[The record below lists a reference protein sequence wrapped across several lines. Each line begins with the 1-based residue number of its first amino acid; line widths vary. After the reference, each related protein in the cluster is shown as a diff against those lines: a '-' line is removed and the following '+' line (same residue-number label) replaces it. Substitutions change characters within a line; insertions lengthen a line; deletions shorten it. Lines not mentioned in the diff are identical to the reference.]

1 MNTIT
6 RFNRSQIALFR
17 YLRTSPSLDARLL
30 SIDLNRIIQPSQIIG
45 NAQFYQSLIGWIL
58 VDGNQVWMEQTQLIQ
73 YLEDLAE
80 L

>member
-17 YLRTSPSLDARLL
+17 YLRTSPHLDARLL
-30 SIDLNRIIQPSQIIG
+30 SIDLNRIIKPEDIIKIE
-45 NAQFYQSLIGWIL
+45 FYKDLIGW
-58 VDGNQVWMEQTQLIQ
+58 QLIDNSIVLMPQSQLFQ